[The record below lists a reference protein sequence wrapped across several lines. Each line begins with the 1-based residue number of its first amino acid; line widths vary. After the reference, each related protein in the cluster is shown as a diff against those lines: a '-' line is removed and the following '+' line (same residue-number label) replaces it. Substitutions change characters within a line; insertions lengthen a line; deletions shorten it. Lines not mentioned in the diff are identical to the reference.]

1 MLQIAFGVQT
11 RIAPGG
17 ASYNKAMNESASLDS
32 FIDKWRQRWPEWAL
46 LAVFVPEAR
55 RGRVAAWFALLQELR
70 DAAWGGS
77 DPAPGLAKLAW
88 WQEELRGWSRGA
100 RRHPLGEALQKLDA
114 PWGELASSL
123 SALPATR
130 SPASAEDDAS
140 ALQSFASAVLACEA
154 GLFDGGAAL
163 PRDVATLAASARI
176 ERALEQGDRPPPT
189 QSLHPVAGT
198 SMTRPRR
205 LQQAILAQRLR
216 LLASGGGRARM
227 PALRLL
233 FAGWRA
239 VRGA

>member
-1 MLQIAFGVQT
+1 
-11 RIAPGG
+11 
-17 ASYNKAMNESASLDS
+17 MNDSASLVS

-46 LAVFVPEAR
+46 LAVFVPAAR
-55 RGRVAAWFALLQELR
+55 REVVAAWFALLQELR

-88 WQEELRGWSRGA
+88 WQEELRGWSHGA
-100 RRHPLGEALQKLDA
+100 RRHPLGAALQKLDA
-114 PWGELASSL
+114 PWGALASSL

-154 GLFDGGAAL
+154 ALFDGATPL
-163 PRDVATLAASARI
+163 PPDVAALAASIRI
-176 ERALEQGDRPPPT
+176 ERALEQGDRSAWA
-189 QSLHPVAGT
+189 QSLQAPATGT

-205 LQQAILAQRLR
+205 LQQAILDERLR
-216 LLASGGGRARM
+216 LLASSAGKPRM
-227 PALRLL
+227 PALRLV

-239 VRGA
+239 ARGA